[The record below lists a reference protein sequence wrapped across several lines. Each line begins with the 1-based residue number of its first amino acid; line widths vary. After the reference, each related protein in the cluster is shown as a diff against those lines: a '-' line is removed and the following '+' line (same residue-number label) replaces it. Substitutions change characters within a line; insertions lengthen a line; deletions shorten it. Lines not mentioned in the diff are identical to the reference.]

1 MSSSL
6 LVIVSTIPQ
15 FIPSMPDLASLLG
28 MGLPPQRLGDG
39 RAQATQGGLV
49 TFSGLLSLPR
59 R

>member
-15 FIPSMPDLASLLG
+15 FILSMPDLASLLG

-39 RAQATQGGLV
+39 HVQANQGGLV
-49 TFSGLLSLPR
+49 TFSGLPSLPR